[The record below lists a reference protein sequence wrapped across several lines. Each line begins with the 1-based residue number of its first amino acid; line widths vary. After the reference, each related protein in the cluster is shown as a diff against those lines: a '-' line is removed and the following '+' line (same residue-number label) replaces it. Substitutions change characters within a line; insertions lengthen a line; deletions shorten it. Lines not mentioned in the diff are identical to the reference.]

1 MPGAAILASPI
12 VIDDEALL
20 ALARAGHRWLEGHA
34 GRARYR
40 WLLPPDFVLGTQ
52 LPDPPVPGLQPVCGG
67 GDRAGRLTAV
77 MGLVLGR
84 DVPPE
89 ALAGRGAG
97 PGARVNRFNSRN
109 GAVAERVESAG
120 GRVSVVTVHA
130 FTAGGQAHRF
140 LIAAQGLDEGPES
153 HRALRTVGLAL
164 ALADEMEGE
173 LDRLRTGGRLHG

>member
-1 MPGAAILASPI
+1 MHGAAILDSPI

-52 LPDPPVPGLQPVCGG
+52 LPDPPVVGLQPVCGG

-77 MGLVLGR
+77 MGLVLDR

-97 PGARVNRFNSRN
+97 AGGRVNRFNSRN
-109 GAVAERVESAG
+109 GAVAERVEAAG
-120 GRVSVVTVHA
+120 GRVSVITVHA

-140 LIAAQGLDEGPES
+140 LINAQGPDEGPES
-153 HRALRTVGLAL
+153 RRALRIVGLAL